1 MKSEES
7 KTGIFFT
14 FPKAC
19 KMLSFAGINGSGG
32 QVMWFH
38 LTSSI
43 LHHTSLGCFLA
54 KRGFSSVQ
62 TESLRD

>member
-32 QVMWFH
+32 QVMWFPQ
-38 LTSSI
+38 TSYI
-43 LHHTSLGCFLA
+43 IHHTYLTLNP
-54 KRGFSSVQ
+54 
-62 TESLRD
+62 